1 MSFFALEFFS
11 KCRICK
17 PDLNASFFIEFVFI
31 HTIFALI
38 FKQVKGKLQLER
50 HLSSKGHKHQQKMEK
65 IRKESKEN
73 SSINLYV
80 TPVVKSDIGADDKYR
95 TVMTLKKLTGLP
107 LETVNKFIKNLQ
119 LEWKSDSERTD
130 TSYCV
135 EGICHSNK
143 FHLQKMQAD
152 INCGNYDTSWVK
164 FTTLQ
169 PQNLHVIP
177 MDKSDISAND

>member
-1 MSFFALEFFS
+1 MLLFS
-11 KCRICK
+11 
-17 PDLNASFFIEFVFI
+17 LNLLFM
-31 HTIFALI
+31 HTIFVLI
-38 FKQVKGKLQLER
+38 FKQVKGKLQLEQ

-80 TPVVKSDIGADDKYR
+80 TPVVKSDIRADDKHK

-107 LETVNKFIKNLQ
+107 LETANKFIKNLQ
-119 LEWKSDSERTD
+119 LEWKSDSEKID
-130 TSYCV
+130 NISYCV
-135 EGICHSNK
+135 EGICLSNR

-177 MDKSDISAND
+177 MDKSEISVNDKQIINK

>member
-1 MSFFALEFFS
+1 
-11 KCRICK
+11 
-17 PDLNASFFIEFVFI
+17 
-31 HTIFALI
+31 
-38 FKQVKGKLQLER
+38 
-50 HLSSKGHKHQQKMEK
+50 MEK

-80 TPVVKSDIGADDKYR
+80 TPVVKSDIRADDKHK

-107 LETVNKFIKNLQ
+107 LETANKFIKNLQ
-119 LEWKSDSERTD
+119 LEWKSDSEKID
-130 TSYCV
+130 ISYCV

-177 MDKSDISAND
+177 MDKSEISANDKQMTVLTAGFEKVN